1 MRSCKPPQLDHISSH
16 TSRPLV
22 RASAERHPPSRS
34 AKAVPLRSPLAA
46 HTPGPALMLRSK
58 SGQAMPHRRG
68 DAPRAT
74 PNDGSEDVESPPLTK
89 RKATSSDEEQNPLL
103 REQTKPS
110 RDSTSVPLAGTTGS
124 SSDPKRHIQIRL
136 GNWRGPQIPLRPELL
151 AISMVY
157 LVQGL
162 LGLSRLAV
170 FTFFKDD
177 LQLDPA
183 TVGILT
189 GLGMAPWVVKPLYGF
204 LSDSVPLWGYRR
216 RSYLVLCGAA
226 GAASWAAMAGPVD
239 SATTAVTALIVGS
252 LATACADVVAD
263 SIVVELS
270 RGEPQSTAG
279 SLQSLCWGSAS
290 TGAIMSAYFS
300 GWMVQE
306 FGPRPVFLVTAA
318 FPLLVAVAAAVI
330 PEERITAANIN
341 SGSNGG
347 LVSTLGAA
355 AAMKQQAV
363 ALWAAISQRSIFLP
377 ALFVFLWQA
386 TPTADTAMLFFETN
400 ELGFSTEFLGRIR
413 LAASIA
419 SLAGVAVYNFALKE
433 TPLRKMFLWSALA
446 GTGLGM
452 TQLILIL
459 RLNKQ
464 WGLSDELFALG
475 DSALLTVLGQVSFM
489 PVLVLAARLCPEG
502 VEATLFA
509 TLMSVLNGGAFM
521 GSALGSLLTKLFGV
535 TSTDFGNLAPLVA
548 VCTLTTLAPL
558 PLLRMLPDTLDA
570 EKERKKEA
578 EE

>member
-1 MRSCKPPQLDHISSH
+1 MAI
-16 TSRPLV
+16 
-22 RASAERHPPSRS
+22 
-34 AKAVPLRSPLAA
+34 
-46 HTPGPALMLRSK
+46 
-58 SGQAMPHRRG
+58 
-68 DAPRAT
+68 PRAT
-74 PNDGSEDVESPPLTK
+74 TSDDGPDDVESPPLNK
-89 RKATSSDEEQNPLL
+89 QNEYSSPEERNPLL
-103 REQTKPS
+103 GEKESPKGRGGGDGMSQH
-110 RDSTSVPLAGTTGS
+110 LAGTS
-124 SSDPKRHIQIRL
+124 SKGDSDHQRHIQLRL
-136 GNWRGPQIPLRPELL
+136 GSWRSPQIPLRPELL
-151 AISMVY
+151 AISIVY

-162 LGLSRLAV
+162 LGLSRLAI

-177 LQLDPA
+177 LKLDPA

-204 LSDSVPLWGYRR
+204 LSDSVPLWGYKR

-226 GAASWAAMAGPVD
+226 GAASWAALAGPVD
-239 SATTAVTALIVGS
+239 SATGAVTALIVGS
-252 LATACADVVAD
+252 LSTACADVVAD

-290 TGAIMSAYFS
+290 TGAILSAYFS

-330 PEERITAANIN
+330 PEERITKSGFTGVSSGGSGN
-341 SGSNGG
+341 SSMN
-347 LVSTLGAA
+347 SAGAIE
-355 AAMKQQAV
+355 AMRQQAI
-363 ALWAAISQRSIFLP
+363 ALWAAISQPSIFLP

-419 SLAGVAVYNFALKE
+419 SLAGVGVYNFALKS
-433 TPLRKMFLWSALA
+433 TPLRKMFFWTALA

-452 TQLILIL
+452 TQLVLIL
-459 RLNKQ
+459 RLNKA

-521 GSALGSLLTKLFGV
+521 GSALGSLLTKSFGV
-535 TSTDFGNLAPLVA
+535 TSTDFTNLAPLVA
-548 VCTLTTLAPL
+548 LCTLSALAPL
-558 PLLRMLPDTLDA
+558 PLLKMLPDTLDGD
-570 EKERKKEA
+570 KKKEA